1 MKIHKPFWL
10 ILIIACLT
18 ININTQAQTLKTPK
32 TPQTPS
38 TNEEDEKTVRSIFD
52 ESLINAQAYERLR
65 VLCKD
70 IGPRLS
76 GSVGA
81 DKAVEWA
88 VKEMQTLGF
97 DTVYKQACMVP
108 HWERG
113 EKEYVAVHT
122 NLSEAIELK
131 ACALGYSLGT
141 PPEGI
146 KGKVVKVNG
155 IEDVEAMGPNELE
168 GKIIYYSRPM
178 DPTHIET
185 FHAYGG
191 CVDQRSRGAITAQQK
206 GAIGAIVR
214 SMGLRIDDYPHTG
227 TMDYGSELPDIP
239 SCAISTKASED
250 LNKML
255 LEDADLEIEMR
266 MSCQRLPDK
275 QSYNVIGEKWGSDF
289 KDEYIVVG
297 GHLDC
302 WDNGEGAHDDGAG
315 VVQSIEVLNLFKTL
329 AIDNKH
335 TLRAVLF
342 MNEENGTRG
351 ARKYAE
357 EVKAKNEKHV
367 IAIESDSGGFVPRGF
382 NVDGTEEA
390 IPQILKQIGGWEGLL
405 EPYNLHRYKRGY
417 GGVDINFLKDQQIP
431 LMGFYPDP
439 QRYFDIHHTEL
450 DVFEQVNQ
458 RELVLGAASIASLV
472 YLIDKYGLGFAPY
485 YKSIKELNEPKG

>member
-1 MKIHKPFWL
+1 MPNYKSVCFFFL
-10 ILIIACLT
+10 IAFAS
-18 ININTQAQTLKTPK
+18 INISTNA
-32 TPQTPS
+32 QTPS
-38 TNEEDEKTVRSIFD
+38 TNKIDEKAVCSIFD
-52 ESLINAQAYERLR
+52 ESLINGQAYERLR

-81 DKAVEWA
+81 DKAVIWA
-88 VKEMQTLGF
+88 IKEMEALNF
-97 DTVYKQACMVP
+97 DTVYTQACMVP

-122 NLSEAIELK
+122 KDSKNAIELK

-141 PPEGI
+141 PAEGI

-155 IEDVEAMGPNELE
+155 IEDIEAMEADALK
-168 GKIIYYSRPM
+168 GKIVYYSRPM
-178 DPTHIET
+178 DPAHIET
-185 FHAYGG
+185 FDAYGG

-227 TMDYGSELPDIP
+227 TMDYSSELPDIP

-255 LEDADLEIEMR
+255 LEDADLELEMR
-266 MSCQRLPDK
+266 MSCERFPDK
-275 QSYNVIGEKWGSDF
+275 LSYNVIGEKWGSEF

-315 VVQSIEVLNLFKTL
+315 VVQSIEVLNLFNTL
-329 AIDNKH
+329 NLNNRH

-357 EVKAKNEKHV
+357 TAKTKNEKHV
-367 IAIESDSGGFVPRGF
+367 VAIESDSGGFVPRGF
-382 NVDGTEEA
+382 NVDGTDKA
-390 IPQILKQIGGWEGLL
+390 ILQMLKQISGWEALL
-405 EPYNLHRYKRGY
+405 EPYNLHRYKQGF

-450 DVFEQVNQ
+450 DVFEQINR
-458 RELVLGAASIASLV
+458 RELVLGAASITSLV
-472 YLIDKYGLGFAPY
+472 YLIDKYGLGFTPA
-485 YKSIKELNEPKG
+485 YKTETLNKPKE

>member
-1 MKIHKPFWL
+1 MKFNLFL
-10 ILIIACLT
+10 ILTIIATGLY
-18 ININTQAQTLKTPK
+18 AQTPT
-32 TPQTPS
+32 
-38 TNEEDEKTVRSIFD
+38 TNDEDDKVVRSIFD
-52 ESLINAQAYERLR
+52 ESLIDGRCYERLR
-65 VLCKD
+65 TLCKD

-88 VKEMQTLGF
+88 VKEMEQLGF
-97 DTVYKQACMVP
+97 DTVYKQPCMVP

-113 EKEYVAVHT
+113 EKEYVAVHST
-122 NLSEAIELK
+122 ELDIPLELK

-141 PPEGI
+141 PTEGI
-146 KGKVVKVNG
+146 KGKIVKVTG
-155 IEDVEAMGPNELE
+155 LEDVEAMPANSLE
-168 GKIIYYSRPM
+168 GKIVYYSRPM

-191 CVDQRSRGAITAQQK
+191 CVDQRSRGGITAQQK
-206 GAIGAIVR
+206 GAIGVIVR

-227 TMDYGSELPDIP
+227 TMDYGGELPDIP

-250 LNKML
+250 LNAL
-255 LEDADLEIEMR
+255 LEKDPNTELEMR
-266 MSCQRLPDK
+266 LNCKRFEDK
-275 QSYNVIGEKWGSDF
+275 LSYNVIGEMKGSEHP
-289 KDEYIVVG
+289 DEYIVVG

-302 WDNGEGAHDDGAG
+302 WDNAEGAHDDGAG
-315 VVQSIEVLNLFKTL
+315 VVQSIEVLHLFKTL
-329 AIDNKH
+329 GLKNKH

-357 EVKAKNEKHV
+357 EAKTKKEKHV
-367 IAIESDSGGFVPRGF
+367 VAIESDSGGFVPRGF
-382 NVDGTEEA
+382 NVDGPDEA
-390 IPQILKQIGGWEGLL
+390 IPKILKQIGGWEALL
-405 EPYNLHRYKRGY
+405 EPYNLHRYKKGF

-431 LMGFYPDP
+431 LIGFYPDP

-450 DVFEQVNQ
+450 DVFEQVNR

-472 YLIDKYGLGFAPY
+472 YLIDKYGLGFVPAY
-485 YKSIKELNEPKG
+485 QQIIKEVPKG